1 MKTNCHNCG
10 RLALCSAYWEIKSDG
25 TRDAVLICARCV
37 FLYGYKFVAYV
48 LGR

>member
-10 RLALCSAYWEIKSDG
+10 HLAQCSTYWEIKSDG
-25 TRDAVLICARCV
+25 AKDAVLFCGRCV
-37 FLYGYKFVAYV
+37 WMTGYKFVAYV